1 MKMKQF
7 IAIFVM
13 SGIVVNSLFI
23 LRVFMEILVFGE
35 SRAIEP
41 VRFILWGE
49 ILLSLGILVGSVI
62 FFKKN
67 INRMIDENN

>member
-1 MKMKQF
+1 MKFKQF
-7 IAIFVM
+7 ILIFVM
-13 SGIVVNSLFI
+13 SGFVVNSLFI

-49 ILLSLGILVGSVI
+49 ILLSLGIFVGAII
-62 FFKKN
+62 FMKEN